1 MSRTFYKA
9 IVKEV
14 PEHPEVP
21 GNMLK
26 DAEFLRL
33 WDVYGPLLTARQREI
48 ADLYFNYDLSLG
60 EIAEEKGVSRQSVSD
75 CLHKCRAQLRAYE
88 EKLGF
93 SKALEEV
100 SLDFS
105 RCLTRVQNWIAA
117 QRSEHPGWGAALDDL
132 QDALES
138 GAEPGIPDES
148 GAAGDPAAGGTE
160 RGNGQ
165 GKE

>member
-9 IVKEV
+9 IVTEV

-88 EKLGF
+88 ENSVFKGAGRGE
-93 SKALEEV
+93 SG
-100 SLDFS
+100 FS
-105 RCLTRVQNWIAA
+105 RCLTRVQSWIEA
-117 QRSEHPGWGAALDDL
+117 QRSEHPEWGAALDDL
-132 QDALES
+132 QGALES
-138 GAEPGIPDES
+138 GAEPGISDES
-148 GAAGDPAAGGTE
+148 GEAGDPAAGGTKRE
-160 RGNGQ
+160 NGQ